1 MKTSREWWS
10 ETKRADAALQRWLL
24 SQYHGEVS
32 AAVKIEQLRDQFAAG
47 HEQAYRVLSIIAAQE
62 RLHAGWVLTL
72 LQTRGLEPA
81 TAHQE
86 RYWSKTLPG
95 ITDLATGCAV
105 GAHAEKMRLDRI
117 ETIAADDEAPDDIRE
132 VFRRILP
139 QELFH
144 ERAFRALSTQEA
156 LSQTKT
162 AHEEGRSALGLVP

>member
-10 ETKRADAALQRWLL
+10 ETKQDDAAMKRWLL

-32 AAVKIEQLRDQFAAG
+32 AAVKIELLRDQFAARY
-47 HEQAYRVLSIIAAQE
+47 EQAYRVLSLIAEQE
-62 RLHAGWVLTL
+62 RLHAVWVLSL
-72 LQTRGLEPA
+72 LRARDIEPA
-81 TAHQE
+81 TAHQD

-105 GAHAEKMRLDRI
+105 GAHAEKMRLERI
-117 ETIAADDEAPDDIRE
+117 ETIAADDEAPADIRE
-132 VFRRILP
+132 VFQRILP

-162 AHEEGRSALGLVP
+162 AHTEGRNALGLAP